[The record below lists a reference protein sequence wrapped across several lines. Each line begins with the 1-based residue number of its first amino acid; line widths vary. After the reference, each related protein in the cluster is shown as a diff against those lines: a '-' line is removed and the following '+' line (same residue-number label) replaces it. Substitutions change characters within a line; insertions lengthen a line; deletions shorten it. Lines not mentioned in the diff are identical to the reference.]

1 MKKLNK
7 YRKSV
12 QGLMLLT
19 FGLTMA
25 GCSAQDDFFT
35 ETSSES
41 LSIKPSVTE
50 ATVSRA
56 AVASEQTLREA
67 ALDNLYVKIFDKE
80 YQEQSV
86 NQKLEGNLQSN
97 QTAIL
102 RQGNWKVDL
111 NLQENKAYFVYSIA
125 NANEDLTQVKSLADL
140 KNKVQTDADIWKP
153 YSSSDKNATKNF
165 LMTANSD
172 WTVSKEPNQTIDSKL
187 TRAAAK
193 IVVNLNINVA
203 GYEVVGEPT
212 WQLLNYNTK
221 TTLFGP
227 NTAKNIASM
236 SETETN
242 ETMAKTAADGYQLVT
257 YSYATSWKDNASAPQ
272 AKIKV
277 KLKKKGEET
286 SVDYYYSIPV
296 RDPKKTKSL
305 DRNYVYTANATVTSL
320 GSSSDI
326 TYGDAMDLVYD
337 VQKWTQG
344 EKTTI
349 NAGDQKYLLVSP
361 TFMIMKN
368 QRFDNSTIK
377 FYGSGKCTVKTVAIY
392 YYDKNGKKQSC
403 SGSQSFKAS
412 AQYADGHG
420 ELQDQGTIVIGD
432 ANNKTNDFVPL
443 SVKYIKIKVTCEGVK
458 DPVNVTIKQYPLEY
472 IQGIAGWYSTKD
484 KLNTYERYDY
494 LTGKPS
500 GKIATTVG
508 IDWKDDQKPHKTQK
522 GYADANFQ
530 AKVCIDNNIYTYYDK
545 KNGKNYQA
553 TTRSNQGEQNNNQMY
568 VVQITSTQQ
577 DQTDYKIGHV
587 TNIDPNTK
595 LSQENVVSP
604 AFMLASQLGTVSP
617 FSYGVNASDHCDKY
631 VEVRTDGTKY
641 TDWRLPT
648 AAEIGVIGKYQ
659 NNKTQN
665 VMSEVLKAYSYW
677 ALNGNQVTANKDGS
691 GSGYVRCVRDL
702 SPKEVKELENKNE

>member
-56 AVASEQTLREA
+56 AVASDQTLREA

-80 YQEQSV
+80 YKEQSV
-86 NQKLEGNLQSN
+86 NKKFDHNLQSN
-97 QTAIL
+97 QKEIL
-102 RQGNWKVDL
+102 GQGNWKVDL
-111 NLQENKAYFVYSIA
+111 NLQENKDYFVYSIA
-125 NANEDLTQVKSLADL
+125 NANEDLTQVNSLADL
-140 KNKVQTDADIWKP
+140 ENKVQTDEDIWKP
-153 YSSSDKNATKNF
+153 YSSDKNATKNF

-172 WTVSKEPNQTIDSKL
+172 WTVSKEPTQTIDSKL

-193 IVVNLNINVA
+193 IVVNLKINVE

-212 WQLLNYNTK
+212 WQLLNYNTQ
-221 TTLFGP
+221 TTLFGVK
-227 NTAKNIASM
+227 TAKSIASM

-242 ETMAKTAADGYQLVT
+242 ETMAKTADGYQLVT
-257 YSYATSWKDNASAPQ
+257 YSYATLWDNNASAPQ

-277 KLKKKGEET
+277 MLRKGEET
-286 SVDYYYSIPV
+286 PVDYYYSIPV
-296 RDPKKTKSL
+296 RDPKETKSL
-305 DRNYVYTANATVTSL
+305 ERNYVYTANATVTSL

-344 EKTTI
+344 EETTI
-349 NAGDQKYLLVSP
+349 NAGEQKYLLVSP

-377 FYGSGKCTVKTVAIY
+377 FYGSGKCTVETSEIY
-392 YYDKNGKKQSC
+392 YYDKNGNKKNLY
-403 SGSQSFKAS
+403 SGSRQYFNAS
-412 AQYADGHG
+412 ANYAEGHD
-420 ELQDQGTIVIGD
+420 ELKDQGTIVIGD
-432 ANNKTNDFVPL
+432 ANNATNDFVPL

-484 KLNTYERYDY
+484 ELNTYDRRGKY
-494 LTGKPS
+494 TG
-500 GKIATTVG
+500 TTVG
-508 IDWKDDQKPHKTQK
+508 IDWQEDRTLHAKEK
-522 GYADANFQ
+522 GYKDANFY
-530 AKVCIDNNIYTYYDK
+530 AKVKEPGDTDIYEYYDVSVHGGYKAK
-545 KNGKNYQA
+545 KGDKTGK
-553 TTRSNQGEQNNNQMY
+553 SNNRMY
-568 VVQITSTQQ
+568 VVQITNIPQNSE
-577 DQTDYKIGHV
+577 YKIGHV
-587 TNIDPNTK
+587 TKIDSNTK
-595 LSQENVVSP
+595 QSQEDVVSP
-604 AFMLASQLGTVSP
+604 AFMLASQLGTVTP
-617 FSYGVNASDHCDKY
+617 FNNGVDASNHCDKY
-631 VEVRTDGTKY
+631 VEVRTDGKKY

-648 AAEIGVIGKYQ
+648 ASEIGVITKYQ
-659 NNKTQN
+659 YDKNQN
-665 VMSEVLKAYSYW
+665 VIDVVLAGGSYW
-677 ALNGNQVTANKDGS
+677 ALDGNQVTANTNNNTK
-691 GSGYVRCVRDL
+691 GYVRCVRDL
-702 SPKEVKELENKNE
+702 SPEEVKELENKKE

>member
-50 ATVSRA
+50 ATVSRT
-56 AVASEQTLREA
+56 VASDQTLHEA

-80 YQEQSV
+80 NKERRV
-86 NQKLEGNLQSN
+86 NKKFDSDLQSN
-97 QTAIL
+97 QKEIL
-102 RQGNWKVDL
+102 GQGNWKVVL
-111 NLQENKAYFVYSIA
+111 NLQENKDYFVYSIA
-125 NANEDLTQVKSLADL
+125 NAKEDLTQVNSLADL
-140 KNKVQTDADIWKP
+140 EKKVQTDEDIWKP
-153 YSSSDKNATKNF
+153 DSSDNATKNF
-165 LMTANSD
+165 LMTAINSK
-172 WTVSKEPNQTIDSKL
+172 WTVSKEPIQTIKSNL

-193 IVVNLNINVA
+193 IVVNLKINVED
-203 GYEVVGEPT
+203 YEVVDKPT
-212 WQLLNYNTK
+212 WQLLNYNTQ

-227 NTAKNIASM
+227 NTANSIASM
-236 SETETN
+236 SETETS
-242 ETMAKTAADGYQLVT
+242 EAMKKTTDGYQLVT
-257 YSYATSWKDNASAPQ
+257 YSYATSWGNNASAPQ

-277 KLKKKGEET
+277 KLKKKGEKT

-296 RDPKKTKSL
+296 RDPKETKSL
-305 DRNYVYTANATVTSL
+305 ERNYVYTANATVTSL

-337 VQKWTQG
+337 VQKWTKG
-344 EKTTI
+344 EETTI

-377 FYGSGKCTVKTVAIY
+377 FYGSGKCTVETSEIY
-392 YYDKNGKKQSC
+392 YYDKNGNKKNLY
-403 SGSQSFKAS
+403 SGSRQYFNAS

-420 ELQDQGTIVIGD
+420 ELKDQGTIVIGD
-432 ANNKTNDFVPL
+432 ANNPNANDFVPL

-484 KLNTYERYDY
+484 EFTNTYWSTWPLGWVTE
-494 LTGKPS
+494 TKE
-500 GKIATTVG
+500 G
-508 IDWKDDQKPHKTQK
+508 IDWQNDRTVHSEKKGSDDDHF
-522 GYADANFQ
+522 N
-530 AKVCIDNNIYTYYDK
+530 AKVKEEGDYYIYEYYDNDVK
-545 KNGKNYQA
+545 GGYQA
-553 TTRSNQGEQNNNQMY
+553 TKKKSSTGDSNNRMY
-568 VVQITSTQQ
+568 VVQITNTPKNSK
-577 DQTDYKIGHV
+577 YKIGHV
-587 TNIDPNTK
+587 TNIDKETK
-595 LSQENVVSP
+595 LSSEDVVSP
-604 AFMLASQLGTVSP
+604 AFMLASQLGTVLP
-617 FSYGVNASDHCDKY
+617 FNDGVDASEHCDKY
-631 VEVRTDGTKY
+631 IEVRKDGTKY

-648 AAEIGVIGKYQ
+648 ASEIGVITNYQ
-659 NNKTQN
+659 YNKNQN
-665 VMSEVLKAYSYW
+665 VIDVVLAGGSYW
-677 ALNGNQVTANKDGS
+677 ALNGKQVEANPNDTNT
-691 GSGYVRCVRDL
+691 GYVRCVRDL
-702 SPKEVKELENKNE
+702 SPKEVKALENKKE

>member
-56 AVASEQTLREA
+56 VASDQALREA

-86 NQKLEGNLQSN
+86 NKKFDKNLQSN
-97 QTAIL
+97 QKEVL
-102 RQGNWKVDL
+102 GQGNWKVDL
-111 NLQENKAYFVYSIA
+111 NLQENKDYFVYSIA
-125 NANEDLTQVKSLADL
+125 NAKEDLQQVNSLADL
-140 KNKVQTDADIWKP
+140 EAKVQTDEDIWKP
-153 YSSSDKNATKNF
+153 YSSDKNATKHF

-172 WTVSKEPNQTIDSKL
+172 WTVSKEPTQTIDSKL

-193 IVVNLNINVA
+193 IVVNLKINIA
-203 GYEVVGEPT
+203 GYEVVGTPT
-212 WQLLNYNTK
+212 WQLLNYNTQ
-221 TTLFGP
+221 TTLFGV
-227 NTAKNIASM
+227 NTAKSIASM

-242 ETMAKTAADGYQLVT
+242 ETMAKTADGYQLVT
-257 YSYATSWKDNASAPQ
+257 YSYATLWDDNASAPQ

-277 KLKKKGEET
+277 MLKKGEEKP
-286 SVDYYYSIPV
+286 VDYYYSIPV
-296 RDPKKTKSL
+296 RDPKATKSL

-326 TYGDAMDLVYD
+326 TYGDAMKLVYD
-337 VQKWTQG
+337 VQKWTKG
-344 EKTTI
+344 EETTI

-368 QRFDNSTIK
+368 QKFDNSTIK
-377 FYGSGKCTVKTVAIY
+377 FYGSGECTVETSEIY
-392 YYDKNGKKQSC
+392 YYDKNGNKQVC
-403 SGSQSFKAS
+403 SGNQYFYAS
-412 AQYADGHG
+412 AEYAEGHTV
-420 ELQDQGTIVIGD
+420 LKDKGTIVIGD
-432 ANNKTNDFVPL
+432 AKNTTANDFVPL

-458 DPVNVTIKQYPLEY
+458 DPVYVTIKQYPLEY

-484 KLNTYERYDY
+484 
-494 LTGKPS
+494 GW
-500 GKIATTVG
+500 
-508 IDWKDDQKPHKTQK
+508 IDWQTDQASHDTKKTSSDSK
-522 GYADANFQ
+522 FD
-530 AKVCIDNNIYTYYDK
+530 AKVKDKDGDYIYTYQDK
-545 KNGKNYQA
+545 RYGNRWDGYYYAA
-553 TTRSNQGEQNNNQMY
+553 TKGSKASEGQHNNQMY

-587 TNIDPNTK
+587 TTIDPKTK

-604 AFMLASQLGTVSP
+604 AFMLASQLGTVLS
-617 FSYGVNASDHCDKY
+617 FGNGVDASNHCDKY
-631 VEVRTDGTKY
+631 VEVRTDGKKY
-641 TDWRLPT
+641 NDWRLPT
-648 AAEIGVIGKYQ
+648 AAEIGVICKYQ
-659 NNKTQN
+659 NNETQN
-665 VMSEVLKAYSYW
+665 VMSEVLKRYSYW
-677 ALNGNQVTANKDGS
+677 ALDGNQVTANEDDWYT
-691 GSGYVRCVRDL
+691 GYVRCVRDL
-702 SPKEVKELENKNE
+702 SPDEVKELENKKE

>member
-56 AVASEQTLREA
+56 AVPSEQTLREA
-67 ALDNLYVKIFDKE
+67 ALDTLYVKIFDKE

-86 NQKLEGNLQSN
+86 NKKFDSNLQSN
-97 QTAIL
+97 QKEIL
-102 RQGNWKVDL
+102 GQGNWKVDL
-111 NLQENKAYFVYSIA
+111 NLQENKDYFVYSIA
-125 NANEDLTQVKSLADL
+125 NAKEDLTQVNSLADL
-140 KNKVQTDADIWKP
+140 KKKEQTDEDIWKP
-153 YSSSDKNATKNF
+153 YSSDKNATKNF
-165 LMTANSD
+165 LMTANSL
-172 WTVSKEPNQTIDSKL
+172 WTVSKEPTQTIKSNL

-193 IVVNLNINVA
+193 IVVNLKINVA

-212 WQLLNYNTK
+212 WQLLNYNTQ
-221 TTLFGP
+221 TTLFGV
-227 NTAKNIASM
+227 NKAKSIASM

-242 ETMAKTAADGYQLVT
+242 ETMAKTADGYQLVT
-257 YSYATSWKDNASAPQ
+257 YSYATLWDDNASAPQ

-277 KLKKKGEET
+277 KLQKGEET
-286 SVDYYYSIPV
+286 PVDYYYSIPV
-296 RDPKKTKSL
+296 RDPKETKSL

-326 TYGDAMDLVYD
+326 TYGDAMNLVYD
-337 VQKWTQG
+337 VQKWTKG
-344 EKTTI
+344 EETTI
-349 NAGDQKYLLVSP
+349 NAGEQKYLLVSP

-377 FYGSGKCTVKTVAIY
+377 FYGSGKCTVETDSIY
-392 YYDKNGKKQSC
+392 YYDKNGNKKKLFSDSRQY
-403 SGSQSFKAS
+403 FNAS

-420 ELQDQGTIVIGD
+420 ELKDQGTIVIGD
-432 ANNKTNDFVPL
+432 ENNTTNDFVPL
-443 SVKYIKIKVTCEGVK
+443 SVKYIKIKVTCEGVE
-458 DPVNVTIKQYPLEY
+458 DPVYVTIKQYPLEY

-484 KLNTYERYDY
+484 EFTETDWHGNITKYE
-494 LTGKPS
+494 
-500 GKIATTVG
+500 G
-508 IDWKDDQKPHKTQK
+508 IDWQTDRNAHSDWKASSDN
-522 GYADANFQ
+522 NFK
-530 AKVCIDNNIYTYYDK
+530 AKVKDGNYIYQYYDERYYSRK
-545 KNGKNYQA
+545 EGYYYAA
-553 TTRSNQGEQNNNQMY
+553 TTGSKASLDQHNNQMY

-631 VEVRTDGTKY
+631 VEVRTDGKKY

-648 AAEIGVIGKYQ
+648 AAEIGVICKYQ

-665 VMSEVLKAYSYW
+665 VMSQVLRAHSYW
-677 ALNGNQVTANKDGS
+677 ALDGSEVTANENDS
-691 GSGYVRCVRDL
+691 DTGYVRCVRDL
-702 SPKEVKELENKNE
+702 SPDEVKALENKNE

>member
-56 AVASEQTLREA
+56 TVASDQNLREA

-80 YQEQSV
+80 YKEQSV
-86 NQKLEGNLQSN
+86 NKKFDSNLQSEKKE
-97 QTAIL
+97 IL
-102 RQGNWKVDL
+102 GQGNWKVDL
-111 NLQENKAYFVYSIA
+111 KLQENKDYFVYSIA

-140 KNKVQTDADIWKP
+140 ENKVQTDEDIWKP
-153 YSSSDKNATKNF
+153 YSKNATKNF
-165 LMTANSD
+165 LMTANSG
-172 WTVSKEPNQTIDSKL
+172 WTVSKEPIQTIESKL

-193 IVVNLNINVA
+193 IVVNLKINVED
-203 GYEVVGEPT
+203 YEVVGEPT
-212 WQLLNYNTK
+212 WQLLNYNTQ

-227 NTAKNIASM
+227 NTATNIASM
-236 SETETN
+236 SETETMA
-242 ETMAKTAADGYQLVT
+242 ETAGGYQLVT
-257 YSYATSWKDNASAPQ
+257 YSYATSWDDNASAPQ

-277 KLKKKGEET
+277 MLKKKGEET
-286 SVDYYYSIPV
+286 PVDYYYSIPV
-296 RDPKKTKSL
+296 RDPKATMSL
-305 DRNYVYTANATVTSL
+305 ERNYVYTANATVTSL

-326 TYGDAMDLVYD
+326 TYGDAMNLVYD

-377 FYGSGKCTVKTVAIY
+377 FYGSGECTVETSEIY

-420 ELQDQGTIVIGD
+420 ELKDQGTIVIGD
-432 ANNKTNDFVPL
+432 ENNTTNDFVPL
-443 SVKYIKIKVTCEGVK
+443 SVKYIKIKVTCEGVE
-458 DPVNVTIKQYPLEY
+458 DPVYVTIKQYPLEY

-484 KLNTYERYDY
+484 ELNTYK
-494 LTGKPS
+494 TGILG
-500 GKIATTVG
+500 GKIYTGTTVG
-508 IDWKDDQKPHKTQK
+508 IDWQEDRTLHSKEKGSEDD
-522 GYADANFQ
+522 NFF
-530 AKVCIDNNIYTYYDK
+530 AKVKEPGDTYIYGYYDEYDK
-545 KNGKNYQA
+545 KNKKYKA
-553 TTRSNQGEQNNNQMY
+553 TKYENNSIKGQYNNRMY
-568 VVQITSTQQ
+568 VVQITNIPQNSE
-577 DQTDYKIGHV
+577 YKIGHV
-587 TNIDPNTK
+587 TKIDSNTK
-595 LSQENVVSP
+595 QSQEDVVSP
-604 AFMLASQLGTVSP
+604 AFMLASQLGTVTP
-617 FSYGVNASDHCDKY
+617 FNNGVDASNHCDKY
-631 VEVRTDGTKY
+631 VEVRTDGKKY

-648 AAEIGVIGKYQ
+648 ASEIGVITKYQ
-659 NNKTQN
+659 YNEKQN
-665 VMSEVLKAYSYW
+665 VIDVVLAGGSYW
-677 ALNGNQVTANKDGS
+677 ALNGKEVKTNNGNSST
-691 GSGYVRCVRDL
+691 GYVRCVRDL
-702 SPKEVKELENKNE
+702 SPEEVKKLENKNE

>member
-56 AVASEQTLREA
+56 TVASDEALREA

-86 NQKLEGNLQSN
+86 NKKFDRNLQSN
-97 QTAIL
+97 KKEVL
-102 RQGNWKVDL
+102 GQGNWKVDL
-111 NLQENKAYFVYSIA
+111 NLQENKDYFVYSIA
-125 NANEDLTQVKSLADL
+125 NAKEDLQQVNSLADL
-140 KNKVQTDADIWKP
+140 EKKVQTDEDIWKP
-153 YSSSDKNATKNF
+153 YSNKNATKNF
-165 LMTANSD
+165 LMTAINSK
-172 WTVSKEPNQTIDSKL
+172 WTVSKEPTQTIDSKL

-193 IVVNLNINVA
+193 IVVNLKINVA

-212 WQLLNYNTK
+212 WQLLNYNTQ
-221 TTLFGP
+221 TTLFGV
-227 NTAKNIASM
+227 NTAKSIASM

-242 ETMAKTAADGYQLVT
+242 ETMAKTADGYQLVT
-257 YSYATSWKDNASAPQ
+257 YSYATLWDDNASAPQ

-277 KLKKKGEET
+277 MLKKGEEKP
-286 SVDYYYSIPV
+286 VDYYYSIPV
-296 RDPKKTKSL
+296 RDPKATKSL
-305 DRNYVYTANATVTSL
+305 ERNYVYTANATVTSL

-326 TYGDAMDLVYD
+326 TYGDAMNLVYD
-337 VQKWTQG
+337 VQKWTKG
-344 EKTTI
+344 EETTI

-368 QRFDNSTIK
+368 QKFDNSTIK
-377 FYGSGKCTVKTVAIY
+377 FYGSGKCTVETVEIY

-403 SGSQSFKAS
+403 TGNQYFKAS

-420 ELQDQGTIVIGD
+420 ELKDQGTIVIGD
-432 ANNKTNDFVPL
+432 AKNTTANDFVPL

-484 KLNTYERYDY
+484 EFTETDWWDNVTKRW
-494 LTGKPS
+494 K
-500 GKIATTVG
+500 G
-508 IDWKDDQKPHKTQK
+508 IDWQNDRTLHPEKK
-522 GYADANFQ
+522 GYEDDHFN
-530 AKVCIDNNIYTYYDK
+530 AKVKEEGDTKIYEYYDK
-545 KNGKNYQA
+545 KVKGGYKATKYEKSTGK
-553 TTRSNQGEQNNNQMY
+553 SNNRMY
-568 VVQITSTQQ
+568 VVQITNTPQNSK
-577 DQTDYKIGHV
+577 YKIGHV
-587 TNIDPNTK
+587 TNIDKNTK
-595 LSQENVVSP
+595 LSSEDVVSP
-604 AFMLASQLGTVSP
+604 AFMLASQLGTVTA
-617 FSYGVNASDHCDKY
+617 FTDENDGKNASEHCDKY
-631 VEVRTDGTKY
+631 IEVRKDGKKY

-648 AAEIGVIGKYQ
+648 ASEIGVITNYQ
-659 NNKTQN
+659 YKTNQN
-665 VMSEVLKAYSYW
+665 VIDVVLAGGSYW
-677 ALNGNQVTANKDGS
+677 ALNGNQVEANPDYAYR
-691 GSGYVRCVRDL
+691 GYVRCVRDL
-702 SPKEVKELENKNE
+702 SPDEVKELENKKE

>member
-56 AVASEQTLREA
+56 VASDQALREA

-80 YQEQSV
+80 YKEQSV
-86 NQKLEGNLQSN
+86 NKKFDSNLQSN
-97 QTAIL
+97 QKEVL
-102 RQGNWKVDL
+102 GQGNWKVDL
-111 NLQENKAYFVYSIA
+111 NLQENKDYFVYSIA
-125 NANEDLTQVKSLADL
+125 NAKEDLQQVNSLADL
-140 KNKVQTDADIWKP
+140 EKKVQTDEDIWKP
-153 YSSSDKNATKNF
+153 YSSKNATKNF
-165 LMTANSD
+165 LMTANSG
-172 WTVSKEPNQTIDSKL
+172 WTVSKEPTQTIDSKL

-193 IVVNLNINVA
+193 IVVNLKINVA
-203 GYEVVGEPT
+203 GYEVVGVPT
-212 WQLLNYNTK
+212 WQLLNYNTQ
-221 TTLFGP
+221 TTLFGV
-227 NTAKNIASM
+227 NTAKSIASM

-242 ETMAKTAADGYQLVT
+242 EAMAKTTDGYQLVT
-257 YSYATSWKDNASAPQ
+257 YSYATLWNDNASAPQ

-277 KLKKKGEET
+277 MLKKGEEKP
-286 SVDYYYSIPV
+286 VDYYYSIPV
-296 RDPKKTKSL
+296 RDPKATKSL
-305 DRNYVYTANATVTSL
+305 ERNYVYTANATVTSL

-326 TYGDAMDLVYD
+326 TYGDAMNLVYD
-337 VQKWTQG
+337 VQKWTKG
-344 EKTTI
+344 EETTI

-377 FYGSGKCTVKTVAIY
+377 FYGSGECTVETVEIY

-403 SGSQSFKAS
+403 TGNQYFKAS

-420 ELQDQGTIVIGD
+420 ELKDQGTIVIGD
-432 ANNKTNDFVPL
+432 AKNTTANDFVPL
-443 SVKYIKIKVTCEGVK
+443 SVKFIKIKVTCEGLE
-458 DPVNVTIKQYPLEY
+458 DPVYVTIKQYPLEY
-472 IQGIAGWYSTKD
+472 IQGIAGRYSTKD
-484 KLNTYERYDY
+484 ELNTYQGYDWADRPY
-494 LTGKPS
+494 
-500 GKIATTVG
+500 GKISTTVG
-508 IDWKDDQKPHKTQK
+508 IDWKDDQTPHKTRK

-530 AKVCIDNNIYTYYDK
+530 AKVCIDKNIYTYNDK
-545 KNGKNYQA
+545 KKGKNYQA
-553 TTRSNQGEQNNNQMY
+553 TKRSNMGEQNNNQMY

-577 DQTDYKIGHV
+577 DKTDYKIGHV
-587 TNIDPNTK
+587 TTIDPITK

-604 AFMLASQLGTVSP
+604 AFMLASQLGTVLP
-617 FSYGVNASDHCDKY
+617 FDDGVDASNHCDKY
-631 VEVRTDGTKY
+631 VEVRTDGKKY
-641 TDWRLPT
+641 KDWRLPT
-648 AAEIGVIGKYQ
+648 AAEIGVISKYQ
-659 NNKTQN
+659 NNPSQN

-677 ALNGNQVTANKDGS
+677 ALNGNQVTANKNGS

-702 SPKEVKELENKNE
+702 SPDEVKELENKKE

>member
-56 AVASEQTLREA
+56 VASDIALREA

-80 YQEQSV
+80 YKEQSV
-86 NQKLEGNLQSN
+86 NKKFDSNLQSN
-97 QTAIL
+97 KKEVL

-111 NLQENKAYFVYSIA
+111 NLQENKDYFVYSIA
-125 NANEDLTQVKSLADL
+125 NANEDLTQVNSLADL
-140 KNKVQTDADIWKP
+140 ETKVQTDKDIWKP
-153 YSSSDKNATKNF
+153 YSSDNATKNF
-165 LMTANSD
+165 LMTTNSP
-172 WTVSKEPNQTIDSKL
+172 WTVSKEPTQTIESNL

-193 IVVNLNINVA
+193 IVVNLKINVA

-212 WQLLNYNTK
+212 WQLLNYNTQ
-221 TTLFGP
+221 TTLFGV
-227 NTAKNIASM
+227 NKAKSIASM

-242 ETMAKTAADGYQLVT
+242 ETMAKTADGYQLVT
-257 YSYATSWKDNASAPQ
+257 YSYATLWDDNASAPQ

-277 KLKKKGEET
+277 MLRKGEET
-286 SVDYYYSIPV
+286 PVDYYYSIPV
-296 RDPKKTKSL
+296 RDPKETKSL
-305 DRNYVYTANATVTSL
+305 ERNHVYTANATVTSL

-344 EKTTI
+344 EETTI
-349 NAGDQKYLLVSP
+349 NAGEQKYLLVSP

-377 FYGSGKCTVKTVAIY
+377 FYGSGKCTVETVEIY
-392 YYDKNGKKQSC
+392 YYDKDGKKQSC

-420 ELQDQGTIVIGD
+420 ELMDQGTIVIGD
-432 ANNKTNDFVPL
+432 ANNPNANDFVPL
-443 SVKYIKIKVTCEGVK
+443 SVKYIKIKVTCDGVK

-484 KLNTYERYDY
+484 EFTVTNWISSTTYE
-494 LTGKPS
+494 
-500 GKIATTVG
+500 G
-508 IDWKDDQKPHKTQK
+508 IDWQEDRTLHSKEK
-522 GYADANFQ
+522 GSEDAHFN
-530 AKVCIDNNIYTYYDK
+530 AKVKEEGDYYIYEYYD
-545 KNGKNYQA
+545 NEVRGGYQA
-553 TTRSNQGEQNNNQMY
+553 TKKRSSTGKSNNRMY
-568 VVQITSTQQ
+568 VVQITNTPQNSK
-577 DQTDYKIGHV
+577 YKIGHV
-587 TNIDPNTK
+587 TNIDKNTK
-595 LSQENVVSP
+595 LSSEDVVSP
-604 AFMLASQLGTVSP
+604 AFMLASQLGTVTA
-617 FSYGVNASDHCDKY
+617 FTNKNDGKNASEHCDKY
-631 VEVRTDGTKY
+631 IEVRKDGKKY

-648 AAEIGVIGKYQ
+648 ASEIGVITKYQ
-659 NNKTQN
+659 YDKNQN
-665 VMSEVLKAYSYW
+665 VIDVVLAGGSYW
-677 ALNGNQVTANKDGS
+677 ALNGKQVEANPNDTYT
-691 GSGYVRCVRDL
+691 GYVRCVRDL
-702 SPKEVKELENKNE
+702 SPEEVKELENKKE

>member
-56 AVASEQTLREA
+56 AVASDQTLREA

-80 YQEQSV
+80 YKEQSV
-86 NQKLEGNLQSN
+86 NKKFDHNLQSN
-97 QTAIL
+97 QKEIL
-102 RQGNWKVDL
+102 GQGNWKVDL
-111 NLQENKAYFVYSIA
+111 NLQENKDYFVYSIA
-125 NANEDLTQVKSLADL
+125 NAKEDLTQVKSLADL
-140 KNKVQTDADIWKP
+140 ETKVQTDEDIWKP
-153 YSSSDKNATKNF
+153 YSSDNATKNF
-165 LMTANSD
+165 LMTTNSP
-172 WTVSKEPNQTIDSKL
+172 WTVSKEPTQTIESNL

-193 IVVNLNINVA
+193 IVVNLKINVE

-212 WQLLNYNTK
+212 WQLLNYNTQ

-227 NTAKNIASM
+227 NTAKSIASM

-242 ETMAKTAADGYQLVT
+242 ETMAETADGYQLVT
-257 YSYATSWKDNASAPQ
+257 YSYATSWDDNASAPQ

-277 KLKKKGEET
+277 KLKKDGET
-286 SVDYYYSIPV
+286 PVDYYYSIPV
-296 RDPKKTKSL
+296 RDPKETKSL
-305 DRNYVYTANATVTSL
+305 ERNYVYTANATVTSL

-337 VQKWTQG
+337 VQKWTKG
-344 EKTTI
+344 EETTI

-377 FYGSGKCTVKTVAIY
+377 FYGSGKCTVETSEIY
-392 YYDKNGKKQSC
+392 YYDKDGNKKNLY
-403 SGSQSFKAS
+403 SGSQYFSAS
-412 AQYADGHG
+412 ANYAKGHG
-420 ELQDQGTIVIGD
+420 ELKDQGTIVIGD
-432 ANNKTNDFVPL
+432 ENNKTNDFVPL

-484 KLNTYERYDY
+484 EFTNTYWSWGLVTE
-494 LTGKPS
+494 TKE
-500 GKIATTVG
+500 G
-508 IDWKDDQKPHKTQK
+508 IDWQNDRTVHSEKKGSDDDHF
-522 GYADANFQ
+522 N
-530 AKVCIDNNIYTYYDK
+530 AKVKEKGDTEIYEYYDNDVK
-545 KNGKNYQA
+545 GGYQA
-553 TTRSNQGEQNNNQMY
+553 TKKKSSTGDSNNRMY
-568 VVQITSTQQ
+568 VVQITNTPKNSK
-577 DQTDYKIGHV
+577 YKIGHV
-587 TNIDPNTK
+587 TNIDKNTK
-595 LSQENVVSP
+595 LSSEDVVSP
-604 AFMLASQLGTVSP
+604 AFMLASQLGTVYA
-617 FSYGVNASDHCDKY
+617 FTGKNDGKKASEHCDKY
-631 VEVRTDGTKY
+631 IEVNTDGKKY
-641 TDWRLPT
+641 TNWRLPI
-648 AAEIGVIGKYQ
+648 ASEIGVITNYQ
-659 NNKTQN
+659 YNKNQN
-665 VMSEVLKAYSYW
+665 VIDVVLAGRSYW
-677 ALNGNQVTANKDGS
+677 ALNGNQVEANKNDDDRGF
-691 GSGYVRCVRDL
+691 VRCVRDL
-702 SPKEVKELENKNE
+702 SPEEVKELENKKE

>member
-56 AVASEQTLREA
+56 VASAQALREA

-86 NQKLEGNLQSN
+86 NKKFDSNLQSEKKEV
-97 QTAIL
+97 L
-102 RQGNWKVDL
+102 GQGNWKVDL
-111 NLQENKAYFVYSIA
+111 NLQENKDYFVYSIA
-125 NANEDLTQVKSLADL
+125 NAKEDLTQVNSLADL
-140 KNKVQTDADIWKP
+140 EKKEQTDEDIWKP
-153 YSSSDKNATKNF
+153 YSSDNATKNF
-165 LMTANSD
+165 LMTAINSK
-172 WTVSKEPNQTIDSKL
+172 WTVSKEPTQTIESKL

-193 IVVNLNINVA
+193 IVVNLKINVK

-212 WQLLNYNTK
+212 WQLLNYNTQ
-221 TTLFGP
+221 TTLFGV
-227 NTAKNIASM
+227 NKAESIASM
-236 SETETN
+236 SETET
-242 ETMAKTAADGYQLVT
+242 MAKTTDGYQLVT
-257 YSYATSWKDNASAPQ
+257 YSYATSWDDNASAPQ

-277 KLKKKGEET
+277 KLKKDEEDEET

-296 RDPKKTKSL
+296 CNPKATKKSL
-305 DRNYVYTANATVTSL
+305 DRNYVYTAKATVTSL

-326 TYGDAMDLVYD
+326 TYGDAMNLVYD

-344 EKTTI
+344 EETTI

-377 FYGSGKCTVKTVAIY
+377 FYGSGKCTVETVEIY

-432 ANNKTNDFVPL
+432 ENNTTNDFVPL

-484 KLNTYERYDY
+484 ELNTYK
-494 LTGKPS
+494 TGIFG
-500 GKIATTVG
+500 GKIYTGTTVG
-508 IDWKDDQKPHKTQK
+508 IDWQEDRPLHSKEKGSEDDNFFAKVKEPGDKYIYRYSDNRVSGKQYQAQK
-522 GYADANFQ
+522 GSSTGDS
-530 AKVCIDNNIYTYYDK
+530 NN
-545 KNGKNYQA
+545 
-553 TTRSNQGEQNNNQMY
+553 RMY
-568 VVQITSTQQ
+568 VVQITNTPKNSK
-577 DQTDYKIGHV
+577 YKIGHV
-587 TNIDPNTK
+587 TNIDKDTK
-595 LSQENVVSP
+595 LSSEDVVSP
-604 AFMLASQLGTVSP
+604 AFMLASQLGTVYA
-617 FSYGVNASDHCDKY
+617 FTGKNDGKNASEHCDKY
-631 VEVRTDGTKY
+631 IEVNTDGTKY
-641 TDWRLPT
+641 TNWRLPT
-648 AAEIGVIGKYQ
+648 ASEIGVITKYQ
-659 NNKTQN
+659 YNKKQD
-665 VMSEVLKAYSYW
+665 VIDVVLAGGSYW
-677 ALNGNQVTANKDGS
+677 ALNGKEVKTNNGNSST
-691 GSGYVRCVRDL
+691 GYVRCVRDL

>member
-56 AVASEQTLREA
+56 AVAPNKDLREA
-67 ALDNLYVKIFDKE
+67 ALDNLYVKIFDQE

-86 NQKLEGNLQSN
+86 NKKFDRNLQSN
-97 QTAIL
+97 QKEVL
-102 RQGNWKVDL
+102 GQGNWKVNL
-111 NLQENKAYFVYSIA
+111 NLQENKDYFVYSIA
-125 NANEDLTQVKSLADL
+125 NANEDLTQVNSLDDL
-140 KNKVQTDADIWKP
+140 ETKVQTDEDIWKP
-153 YSSSDKNATKNF
+153 YSSDNATKNF
-165 LMTANSD
+165 LMTTNSP
-172 WTVSKEPNQTIDSKL
+172 WTVSKEPTQTIESNL

-193 IVVNLNINVA
+193 IVVNLKINVA
-203 GYEVVGEPT
+203 GYEVEGEPT
-212 WQLLNYNTK
+212 WQLLNYNTQ

-227 NTAKNIASM
+227 NTAKSIASM

-242 ETMAKTAADGYQLVT
+242 ETMAKTADGYQLVT
-257 YSYATSWKDNASAPQ
+257 YSYATLWDDNASAPQ

-277 KLKKKGEET
+277 KLKKGEEKP
-286 SVDYYYSIPV
+286 VDYYYSIPV
-296 RDPKKTKSL
+296 RDPKATKSL

-326 TYGDAMDLVYD
+326 TYGDAMNLVYD

-368 QRFDNSTIK
+368 QRFDDSTIK
-377 FYGSGKCTVKTVAIY
+377 FYGSGECKVETDEIY
-392 YYDKNGKKQSC
+392 YYDKNGKKQNLY
-403 SGSQSFKAS
+403 SGSRQYFNAS
-412 AQYADGHG
+412 ANYAVGHDK
-420 ELQDQGTIVIGD
+420 LNDQGTIVIGD
-432 ANNKTNDFVPL
+432 ANNTTNDFVPL
-443 SVKYIKIKVTCEGVK
+443 SVKYIKIKVTCDGLEEI
-458 DPVNVTIKQYPLEY
+458 VTIKQYPLEY

-484 KLNTYERYDY
+484 EFTETDRFGNITKYE
-494 LTGKPS
+494 
-500 GKIATTVG
+500 G
-508 IDWKDDQKPHKTQK
+508 IDWQTDRNAHSDWKASSDNNFNAKVKDGNYIYQYYDERYFSRKEGYYYAATTGSKASDDQH
-522 GYADANFQ
+522 
-530 AKVCIDNNIYTYYDK
+530 
-545 KNGKNYQA
+545 
-553 TTRSNQGEQNNNQMY
+553 NNQMY

-604 AFMLASQLGTVSP
+604 AFMLASQLGTVSR

-631 VEVRTDGTKY
+631 VEVRTDGKKY

-677 ALNGNQVTANKDGS
+677 ALNGNQVTANKNGS

-702 SPKEVKELENKNE
+702 KPDEVKELENKNE

>member
-56 AVASEQTLREA
+56 VASEQALREA

-80 YQEQSV
+80 YKEQSV
-86 NQKLEGNLQSN
+86 NKKFDKNLQSN
-97 QTAIL
+97 QKEVL
-102 RQGNWKVDL
+102 GQGNWKVDL
-111 NLQENKAYFVYSIA
+111 NLQENKDYFVYSIA
-125 NANEDLTQVKSLADL
+125 NAKEDLQQVNSLADL
-140 KNKVQTDADIWKP
+140 EAKVQTDEDIWKP
-153 YSSSDKNATKNF
+153 YSSDKNATKNF

-172 WTVSKEPNQTIDSKL
+172 WTVSKEPTQTIDSKL

-193 IVVNLNINVA
+193 IVVNLKINIA

-212 WQLLNYNTK
+212 WQLLNYNTQ
-221 TTLFGP
+221 TTLFGV
-227 NTAKNIASM
+227 NTAKSIASM

-242 ETMAKTAADGYQLVT
+242 ETMAKTADGYQLVT
-257 YSYATSWKDNASAPQ
+257 YSYATLWDDNASAPQ

-277 KLKKKGEET
+277 MLKKGEEKP
-286 SVDYYYSIPV
+286 VDYYYSIPV
-296 RDPKKTKSL
+296 RDPKTTKEL
-305 DRNYVYTANATVTSL
+305 ERNYVYTANATVTSL

-326 TYGDAMDLVYD
+326 TYGDAMNLVYD
-337 VQKWTQG
+337 VQKWTKG
-344 EKTTI
+344 EETTI
-349 NAGDQKYLLVSP
+349 NAGNQKYLLVSP

-377 FYGSGKCTVKTVAIY
+377 FYGSGECKVETKEIY
-392 YYDKNGKKQSC
+392 YYDKNGNKQAC
-403 SGSQSFKAS
+403 SGSQYFNAS
-412 AQYADGHG
+412 AKYADDHG
-420 ELQDQGTIVIGD
+420 ELKDKGTIVIG
-432 ANNKTNDFVPL
+432 AENSTAVNDFVPL
-443 SVKYIKIKVTCEGVK
+443 SVKYIKIKVTCDGLEEI
-458 DPVNVTIKQYPLEY
+458 VTIKQYPLEY

-484 KLNTYERYDY
+484 ELNTYQGYDWF
-494 LTGKPS
+494 GNPS

-508 IDWKDDQKPHKTQK
+508 IDWKEDQTPHKTRK

-545 KNGKNYQA
+545 KKDKNYQA
-553 TTRSNQGEQNNNQMY
+553 TTRSNMGEQNNNQMY

-577 DQTDYKIGHV
+577 DETDYKIGHV
-587 TNIDPNTK
+587 TNIDPKTK
-595 LSQENVVSP
+595 QSKENVVSP
-604 AFMLASQLGTVSP
+604 AFMLASQLGTVLP
-617 FSYGVNASDHCDKY
+617 FSNGVDASDHCDKY
-631 VEVRTDGTKY
+631 IEVNKDGKKY

-648 AAEIGVIGKYQ
+648 AAEIGVICKYQ
-659 NNKTQN
+659 NNESQN
-665 VMSEVLKAYSYW
+665 VMSQVLRAYSYW
-677 ALNGNQVTANKDGS
+677 ALDGSEVTANKKNSDT
-691 GSGYVRCVRDL
+691 GYVRCVRDL
-702 SPKEVKELENKNE
+702 SPEEVKELENKNE

>member
-56 AVASEQTLREA
+56 VASDQALREA

-80 YQEQSV
+80 YKEQSV
-86 NQKLEGNLQSN
+86 NQKFDRNLQSN
-97 QTAIL
+97 KKEVL
-102 RQGNWKVDL
+102 GQGNWKVDL
-111 NLQENKAYFVYSIA
+111 NLQENKDYFVYSIA

-140 KNKVQTDADIWKP
+140 ENKVLTDADIWKP
-153 YSSSDKNATKNF
+153 YSNKNATKNF
-165 LMTANSD
+165 LMTANSP
-172 WTVSKEPNQTIDSKL
+172 WKVSKEPTQTIDSEL

-193 IVVNLNINVA
+193 IVVNLKINVA
-203 GYEVVGEPT
+203 GYEVVGIPT
-212 WQLLNYNTK
+212 WQLLNYNTQ
-221 TTLFGP
+221 TTLFGV
-227 NTAKNIASM
+227 NKAKSIASM

-242 ETMAKTAADGYQLVT
+242 EAMAKTTDGYQLVT
-257 YSYATSWKDNASAPQ
+257 YSYATLWDDNASAPQ

-277 KLKKKGEET
+277 MLKKGEET
-286 SVDYYYSIPV
+286 PVDYYYSIPV
-296 RDPKKTKSL
+296 RNPKETKSL
-305 DRNYVYTANATVTSL
+305 ERNKVYTANATVTSL

-326 TYGDAMDLVYD
+326 TYGEEMNLVYD
-337 VQKWTQG
+337 VQKWTKG
-344 EKTTI
+344 EETTI

-377 FYGSGKCTVKTVAIY
+377 FYGSGECTVQTVEIY

-403 SGSQSFKAS
+403 SGNQTFNAS
-412 AQYADGHG
+412 AEYAKDHG
-420 ELQDQGTIVIGD
+420 ELKDKGTIVIGD
-432 ANNKTNDFVPL
+432 ANNPKANDFVPL
-443 SVKYIKIKVTCEGVK
+443 SVKYIKIKVTCDGLEEL
-458 DPVNVTIKQYPLEY
+458 VTIKQYPLEY

-484 KLNTYERYDY
+484 ELNTYEGYNWNDRPY
-494 LTGKPS
+494 
-500 GKIATTVG
+500 GKISTTVG
-508 IDWKDDQKPHKTQK
+508 IDWKNDQTLHKTRK
-522 GYADANFQ
+522 GYADDYFQ

-545 KNGKNYQA
+545 KIKNNYQA
-553 TTRSNQGEQNNNQMY
+553 TKRSNQGKQNNNQMY

-587 TNIDPNTK
+587 TTIDPKTK
-595 LSQENVVSP
+595 LSKENVVSP
-604 AFMLASQLGTVSP
+604 AFMLASQLGTVLP
-617 FSYGVNASDHCDKY
+617 FDSGVDASNHCDKY
-631 VEVRTDGTKY
+631 IEVRTDGKKY
-641 TDWRLPT
+641 IDWRLPT
-648 AAEIGVIGKYQ
+648 AAEIGVICKYQ
-659 NNKTQN
+659 NNETQN
-665 VMSEVLKAYSYW
+665 VMSEVLRAKSYW
-677 ALNGNQVTANKDGS
+677 ALDGNQVTANVNDS
-691 GSGYVRCVRDL
+691 DTGYVRCVRDL
-702 SPKEVKELENKNE
+702 SPDEVKELENKKE

>member
-56 AVASEQTLREA
+56 VASDQALREA

-80 YQEQSV
+80 YKEQSV
-86 NQKLEGNLQSN
+86 NKKFDRNLQSN
-97 QTAIL
+97 QKEVL
-102 RQGNWKVDL
+102 GQGNWKVDL
-111 NLQENKAYFVYSIA
+111 NLQENKDYFVYSIA
-125 NANEDLTQVKSLADL
+125 NAKEDLQQVNSLADL
-140 KNKVQTDADIWKP
+140 EKKVQTDEDIWKP
-153 YSSSDKNATKNF
+153 YSSNKNATKNF

-172 WTVSKEPNQTIDSKL
+172 WTVSKEPTQTIESML

-193 IVVNLNINVA
+193 IVVNLKINID

-212 WQLLNYNTK
+212 WQLLNYNTQ
-221 TTLFGP
+221 TTLFGV
-227 NTAKNIASM
+227 NTAKSIASM

-242 ETMAKTAADGYQLVT
+242 EAMAKTADGYQLVT
-257 YSYATSWKDNASAPQ
+257 YSYATSWNDNASAPQ

-277 KLKKKGEET
+277 MLKKGEEKP
-286 SVDYYYSIPV
+286 VDYYYSIPV
-296 RDPKKTKSL
+296 RDPKATTKSL

-326 TYGDAMDLVYD
+326 TYGDAMNLVYD
-337 VQKWTQG
+337 VQKWTKG
-344 EKTTI
+344 EETTI

-377 FYGSGKCTVKTVAIY
+377 FYGSGECKVQTVEIY

-403 SGSQSFKAS
+403 SGSQYFNAS
-412 AQYADGHG
+412 ANYAEGHG
-420 ELQDQGTIVIGD
+420 ELKDKGTIVIGKENSTT
-432 ANNKTNDFVPL
+432 ANDFVPL

-458 DPVNVTIKQYPLEY
+458 DPVYVTIKQYPLEY

-484 KLNTYERYDY
+484 ELNTYT
-494 LTGKPS
+494 TGFWGKKKYS
-500 GKIATTVG
+500 GTTAG
-508 IDWKDDQKPHKTQK
+508 IDWQKDRTLHSKEK
-522 GYADANFQ
+522 GSEDDHFT
-530 AKVCIDNNIYTYYDK
+530 AKVKEERDYYIYEYYDK
-545 KNGKNYQA
+545 SVKGGYQA
-553 TTRSNQGEQNNNQMY
+553 QKGSATKKTNNRMY
-568 VVQITSTQQ
+568 VVQITNTPQNSK
-577 DQTDYKIGHV
+577 YKIGHV
-587 TNIDPNTK
+587 TNIDKNTK
-595 LSQENVVSP
+595 LSSEDVVSP
-604 AFMLASQLGTVSP
+604 AFMLASQLGTVTA
-617 FSYGVNASDHCDKY
+617 FTGENDGKNASEHCDKY
-631 VEVRTDGTKY
+631 VEVRTDGKKY

-648 AAEIGVIGKYQ
+648 ASEIGVITNYQ
-659 NNKTQN
+659 YKTNQN
-665 VMSEVLKAYSYW
+665 VIDVVLAGGSYW
-677 ALNGNQVTANKDGS
+677 ALNGKQVTANTNNYNT
-691 GSGYVRCVRDL
+691 GYVRCVRDL
-702 SPKEVKELENKNE
+702 SPAEVKELENKNE

>member
-56 AVASEQTLREA
+56 AVAPDKDLREA
-67 ALDNLYVKIFDKE
+67 ALDNLYVKIFDQE

-111 NLQENKAYFVYSIA
+111 NLQENKDYFVYSIA
-125 NANEDLTQVKSLADL
+125 NAKEDLRQVNSLADL
-140 KNKVQTDADIWKP
+140 ENKVQTDEDIWKP
-153 YSSSDKNATKNF
+153 YSNKNATKNF
-165 LMTANSD
+165 LMITNSP
-172 WTVSKEPNQTIDSKL
+172 WKVSKEPTQTIDSEL

-193 IVVNLNINVA
+193 IVVNLKINVD
-203 GYEVVGEPT
+203 GYEVVGIPT
-212 WQLLNYNTK
+212 WQLLNYNTQ

-227 NTAKNIASM
+227 NTAKSIASM
-236 SETETN
+236 SEAETS
-242 ETMAKTAADGYQLVT
+242 EAMKKTTDGYQLVT
-257 YSYATSWKDNASAPQ
+257 YSYATSWNDNASAPQ

-277 KLKKKGEET
+277 MLRKGEEKP
-286 SVDYYYSIPV
+286 VDYYYSIPV
-296 RDPKKTKSL
+296 RDPKTTKSL
-305 DRNYVYTANATVTSL
+305 DRNYVYTAKATVTSL

-326 TYGDAMDLVYD
+326 TYGEAMNLVYD
-337 VQKWTQG
+337 VQKWTKG
-344 EKTTI
+344 EETTI

-377 FYGSGKCTVKTVAIY
+377 FYGSGECKVETVEIY

-403 SGSQSFKAS
+403 SGSQYFDAS
-412 AQYADGHG
+412 AQYADGHS
-420 ELQDQGTIVIGD
+420 ELKDQGTIVIGD
-432 ANNKTNDFVPL
+432 ANNPKANDFVPL
-443 SVKYIKIKVTCEGVK
+443 SVKYIKIKVTCDGVK
-458 DPVNVTIKQYPLEY
+458 DPVDVTIKQYPLEY

-484 KLNTYERYDY
+484 ELNTYQGYDWFGY
-494 LTGKPS
+494 PS

-508 IDWKDDQKPHKTQK
+508 IDWKNDQTPHKTRK
-522 GYADANFQ
+522 GYADDYFQ

-545 KNGKNYQA
+545 KQNQNYQA
-553 TTRSNQGEQNNNQMY
+553 TTRSNMGEQNNNQMY

-587 TNIDPNTK
+587 TTIDPKTK

-604 AFMLASQLGTVSP
+604 AFMLASQLGTVQP
-617 FSYGVNASDHCDKY
+617 FDDGVDASNHCDKY
-631 VEVRTDGTKY
+631 IEVRTDGKKY
-641 TDWRLPT
+641 IDWRLPT

-659 NNKTQN
+659 NNTSQN

-677 ALNGNQVTANKDGS
+677 ALNGNQVTANKNGS

-702 SPKEVKELENKNE
+702 SPDEVKELENKKE

>member
-56 AVASEQTLREA
+56 AVASDQNLREA

-86 NQKLEGNLQSN
+86 NKKFDSNLRNNQKEVLGK
-97 QTAIL
+97 
-102 RQGNWKVDL
+102 GNWKVDL
-111 NLQENKAYFVYSIA
+111 NLQENKDYFVYSIA
-125 NANEDLTQVKSLADL
+125 NAKENLTQVKSLADL
-140 KNKVQTDADIWKP
+140 KTQVQTDEDIWKP
-153 YSSSDKNATKNF
+153 DSSNNATKNF

-172 WTVSKEPNQTIDSKL
+172 WTVSKEPTQTIKSKL

-193 IVVNLNINVA
+193 IVVNLKINVKD
-203 GYEVVGEPT
+203 YEVVGVPT
-212 WQLLNYNTK
+212 WQLLNYNTQ

-227 NTAKNIASM
+227 NTAKSIASM
-236 SETETN
+236 SETATN
-242 ETMAKTAADGYQLVT
+242 EKMAKTTADGYQLVT
-257 YSYATSWKDNASAPQ
+257 YSYATSWDDNASAPQ

-277 KLKKKGEET
+277 MLKKKGEEKH
-286 SVDYYYSIPV
+286 VDYYYSIPV
-296 RDPKKTKSL
+296 RDPKATKSL
-305 DRNYVYTANATVTSL
+305 DRNYVYTAKATVTSL
-320 GSSSDI
+320 GSSSNI
-326 TYGDAMDLVYD
+326 TYGDAMNLVYD
-337 VQKWTQG
+337 VQKWTKG
-344 EKTTI
+344 EETTI

-368 QRFDNSTIK
+368 KRFDDSTIK
-377 FYGSGKCTVKTVAIY
+377 FYGSGECKVKTDEIY
-392 YYDKNGKKQSC
+392 YYDKNGNKKNLY
-403 SGSQSFKAS
+403 SGSQYFSAS
-412 AQYADGHG
+412 ANYAVGHDK
-420 ELQDQGTIVIGD
+420 LKDQGTIVIGD
-432 ANNKTNDFVPL
+432 ENNKTNDFVPL
-443 SVKYIKIKVTCEGVK
+443 SVKYIKIKVTCDGLEEI
-458 DPVNVTIKQYPLEY
+458 VTIKQYPLEY

-484 KLNTYERYDY
+484 ELNTYRGYD
-494 LTGKPS
+494 LLGNPS

-508 IDWKDDQKPHKTQK
+508 IDWKDDQIPHKTQK

-553 TTRSNQGEQNNNQMY
+553 TTRSNQGKQNNNQMY

-595 LSQENVVSP
+595 QSKENVVSP
-604 AFMLASQLGTVSP
+604 AFMLASQLGTVLP
-617 FSYGVNASDHCDKY
+617 FGNGVKASNHCDKY
-631 VEVRTDGTKY
+631 VEVRTDGQKY
-641 TDWRLPT
+641 TNWRLPT
-648 AAEIGVIGKYQ
+648 AAEIGVICKYQ
-659 NNKTQN
+659 NNKTQD
-665 VMSEVLKAYSYW
+665 VMSQVLRAHSYW
-677 ALNGNQVTANKDGS
+677 ALDGSEVTANENDS
-691 GSGYVRCVRDL
+691 DTGYVRCVRDL
-702 SPKEVKELENKNE
+702 SLDEVKELENKNE